1 MRDLDLKSLRL
12 FVAVCDHGNI
22 KAAAA
27 QEHIEP
33 SAISKRLA
41 QLEDAVGQPLLL
53 RGRQGARPTPAGQ
66 ALLEHARGLQFA
78 LARIDSDMAAFR
90 GSIRGQVRLAA
101 SVSAIAEALLDDIAG
116 FMREPQHQDIKVD
129 IEERISRDIVGLV
142 RDGVVPLGI
151 CWDRID
157 FGGLATLPYRGDEL
171 VLAVPGGHALAGRA
185 NVRLAEALD
194 HPHVGLPPTTAVHS
208 MLHREA
214 AALGR
219 SFNYRVVVSSF
230 DAALRVVGAGLGV
243 SVVPREVS
251 APHTL
256 DGRVR
261 LVPLN
266 EPWAQRRFAICFR
279 RREDLSVAAGRLV
292 DHLCRQA
299 ASIPIG

>member
-1 MRDLDLKSLRL
+1 M
-12 FVAVCDHGNI
+12 
-22 KAAAA
+22 
-27 QEHIEP
+27 
-33 SAISKRLA
+33 
-41 QLEDAVGQPLLL
+41 
-53 RGRQGARPTPAGQ
+53 
-66 ALLEHARGLQFA
+66 
-78 LARIDSDMAAFR
+78 
-90 GSIRGQVRLAA
+90 
-101 SVSAIAEALLDDIAG
+101 
-116 FMREPQHQDIKVD
+116 
-129 IEERISRDIVGLV
+129 
-142 RDGVVPLGI
+142 
-151 CWDRID
+151 
-157 FGGLATLPYRGDEL
+157 
-171 VLAVPGGHALAGRA
+171 LAVPGGHALAGRA
-185 NVRLAEALD
+185 SVRLAEALD

-279 RREDLSVAAGRLV
+279 RREDLNVAAGRLV
-292 DHLCRQA
+292 DHLCSQA
-299 ASIPIG
+299 AQTPGA

>member
-12 FVAVCDHGNI
+12 FVAVCEHGNI

-41 QLEDAVGQPLLL
+41 QLEHTVGQPLLQ
-53 RGRQGARPTPAGQ
+53 RARQGARPTPAGQ
-66 ALLEHARGLQFA
+66 ALLEHARGLRFA
-78 LARIDSDMAAFR
+78 VERIQNDMAAFR
-90 GSIRGQVRLAA
+90 GGVRGQVRLAA
-101 SVSAIAEALLDDIAG
+101 SVSAVAEALLDDIAA

-129 IEERISRDIVGLV
+129 IEERISREIVTLV

-157 FGGLATLPYRGDEL
+157 FGGLSTLPYRGDEL
-171 VLAVPGGHALAGRA
+171 VLAVPGEHVLAQRA
-185 NVRLAEALD
+185 GLSLAEALE
-194 HPHVGLPPTTAVHS
+194 HPNVGLPPTTAVHS

-214 AALGR
+214 ALLGKA
-219 SFNYRVVVSSF
+219 FNYRVVVSSF

-243 SVVPREVS
+243 SIVPREVS
-251 APHTL
+251 MPHTRE
-256 DGRVR
+256 GRVA

-279 RREDLSVAAGRLV
+279 RREDLSTAALRLLE
-292 DHLCRQA
+292 HLCAQA
-299 ASIPIG
+299 GARNH